1 MKLRKLL
8 LRCSADFQV
17 RRAIGFP
24 ISLLRN
30 NRHAPAILLGGVRL
44 IRTTT
49 LPIAVIAAPRDAFLV
64 DSDSKTLQLLMR
76 RFAVGRALGTDC
88 IVSAGRGGCRYEP
101 GSAQDVGGAGHEP
114 LPFPFGRPGSSEPLP
129 AQLSLLGAGTL
140 ALDHSCKM
148 EKNPVT
154 FSAICRASS
163 RLRSRRRRGC
173 HTAIVR
179 SIRLSLAA
187 SDCFIEDR

>member
-17 RRAIGFP
+17 RRAIGLP
-24 ISLLRN
+24 IDVLRDK
-30 NRHAPAILLGGVRL
+30 RQAAAIFLGGVRL

-88 IVSAGRGGCRYEP
+88 IVSAGRGGFRRDA
-101 GSAQDVGGAGHEP
+101 GAAQDVGGTGHEP
-114 LPFPFGRPGSSEPLP
+114 LPCPLGRPGSSEPLP

-154 FSAICRASS
+154 FS
-163 RLRSRRRRGC
+163 
-173 HTAIVR
+173 
-179 SIRLSLAA
+179 
-187 SDCFIEDR
+187 